1 MKRALSIFL
10 VLVLMFSLCL
20 TGCNGTTST
29 AGGSQATASGAAP
42 SGEPI
47 RIGFEGWSS
56 GADAY
61 MGQVA
66 EAILQDYIDDVNAN
80 GGWLGRPVELVAYD
94 ISKDFLES
102 INATNRLINQDKVVA
117 IIGPDGSPFAI
128 PLGDIVA
135 EAKVPLLPYGSNSLV
150 TVNEDGSVKP
160 YVFRACPVDSDSASV
175 LAAYAYKEMGVRKVA
190 TLVETTNAYCVGM
203 ADAFT
208 KAFTELGGEIVAEE
222 SYPVEEI
229 EFRAQLTK
237 LAAAEPEYIFMPAA
251 AYKEVGNAAKQ
262 LSELGYADSIK
273 IMGTDGWYIPE
284 LMGVAGAELEGAT
297 LIIGADMS
305 DPQFEP
311 IIDAYNEKHG
321 DLNMELHIYALY
333 ALNALQ
339 FIENAILT
347 AGSTDGEAM
356 RDALENTKELEVST
370 GGRWTMDPA
379 THNPKGSEF
388 SIVQVSNSEFK
399 TITKYSLE

>member
-1 MKRALSIFL
+1 MKRAISIFL

-94 ISKDFLES
+94 ISKDFSES

-117 IIGPDGSPFAI
+117 IIGRTESFAI
-128 PLGDIVA
+128 PLGDSGGGKGA
-135 EAKVPLLPYGSNSLV
+135 AAPLWINSLV
-150 TVNEDGSVKP
+150 TVNEDGGVKP

-190 TLVETTNAYCVGM
+190 TLVETTNAYCG
-203 ADAFT
+203 
-208 KAFTELGGEIVAEE
+208 
-222 SYPVEEI
+222 
-229 EFRAQLTK
+229 
-237 LAAAEPEYIFMPAA
+237 
-251 AYKEVGNAAKQ
+251 
-262 LSELGYADSIK
+262 
-273 IMGTDGWYIPE
+273 
-284 LMGVAGAELEGAT
+284 
-297 LIIGADMS
+297 
-305 DPQFEP
+305 
-311 IIDAYNEKHG
+311 HG
-321 DLNMELHIYALY
+321 
-333 ALNALQ
+333 
-339 FIENAILT
+339 
-347 AGSTDGEAM
+347 
-356 RDALENTKELEVST
+356 
-370 GGRWTMDPA
+370 
-379 THNPKGSEF
+379 
-388 SIVQVSNSEFK
+388 
-399 TITKYSLE
+399 

>member
-1 MKRALSIFL
+1 MKRAISIFL

-94 ISKDFLES
+94 ISKDFSES

-203 ADAFT
+203 LTHSPKRLQSWAARSSP
-208 KAFTELGGEIVAEE
+208 K
-222 SYPVEEI
+222 
-229 EFRAQLTK
+229 RAIQ
-237 LAAAEPEYIFMPAA
+237 
-251 AYKEVGNAAKQ
+251 
-262 LSELGYADSIK
+262 
-273 IMGTDGWYIPE
+273 
-284 LMGVAGAELEGAT
+284 
-297 LIIGADMS
+297 
-305 DPQFEP
+305 
-311 IIDAYNEKHG
+311 
-321 DLNMELHIYALY
+321 
-333 ALNALQ
+333 
-339 FIENAILT
+339 
-347 AGSTDGEAM
+347 
-356 RDALENTKELEVST
+356 
-370 GGRWTMDPA
+370 
-379 THNPKGSEF
+379 
-388 SIVQVSNSEFK
+388 
-399 TITKYSLE
+399 

>member
-1 MKRALSIFL
+1 MEGEKKMKRAISIFL

-94 ISKDFLES
+94 ISKDFSES

-150 TVNEDGSVKP
+150 TVNEDGSVNWL
-160 YVFRACPVDSDSASV
+160 PV
-175 LAAYAYKEMGVRKVA
+175 
-190 TLVETTNAYCVGM
+190 C
-203 ADAFT
+203 ADAHGFVVN
-208 KAFTELGGEIVAEE
+208 KALFEKYMCSV
-222 SYPVEEI
+222 P
-229 EFRAQLTK
+229 AQ
-237 LAAAEPEYIFMPAA
+237 
-251 AYKEVGNAAKQ
+251 
-262 LSELGYADSIK
+262 
-273 IMGTDGWYIPE
+273 W
-284 LMGVAGAELEGAT
+284 
-297 LIIGADMS
+297 
-305 DPQFEP
+305 
-311 IIDAYNEKHG
+311 
-321 DLNMELHIYALY
+321 
-333 ALNALQ
+333 
-339 FIENAILT
+339 ILT
-347 AGSTDGEAM
+347 ALPCWLHM
-356 RDALENTKELEVST
+356 LIR
-370 GGRWTMDPA
+370 RWA
-379 THNPKGSEF
+379 YARWRHS
-388 SIVQVSNSEFK
+388 
-399 TITKYSLE
+399 